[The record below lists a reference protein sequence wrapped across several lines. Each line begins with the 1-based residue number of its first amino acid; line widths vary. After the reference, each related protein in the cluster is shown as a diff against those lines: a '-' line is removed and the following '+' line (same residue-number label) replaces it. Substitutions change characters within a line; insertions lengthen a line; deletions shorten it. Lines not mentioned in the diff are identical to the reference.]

1 MQRTRPD
8 VPADPVSTR
17 PAAQEAVTSPAEP
30 VATDFRDSEGG
41 LFAGPASLLP
51 EMEPASG
58 EPPVRSLF
66 APRGLF
72 RP

>member
-1 MQRTRPD
+1 MQPMRPD
-8 VPADPVSTR
+8 LPTDPASAPSVGRT
-17 PAAQEAVTSPAEP
+17 PAAPGAEAAL
-30 VATDFRDSEGG
+30 TDFSDSEGG

-51 EMEPASG
+51 EVEPAAG

-72 RP
+72 RL

>member
-1 MQRTRPD
+1 MQRKRPD
-8 VPADPVSTR
+8 VPTDPAPAQ
-17 PAAQEAVTSPAEP
+17 PAAQEP
-30 VATDFRDSEGG
+30 VASGPEPATTDFRDSEGG

-51 EMEPASG
+51 EKEPAAG

-72 RP
+72 RI

>member
-1 MQRTRPD
+1 MHAKQQPPD
-8 VPADPVSTR
+8 VTEPL
-17 PAAQEAVTSPAEP
+17 AAEVVQPSPASTE
-30 VATDFRDSEGG
+30 AAGSGFEDSVGG
-41 LFAGPASLLP
+41 LFAGPVSLLP
-51 EMEPASG
+51 NVKPEAD

>member
-1 MQRTRPD
+1 MHAKPH
-8 VPADPVSTR
+8 PS
-17 PAAQEAVTSPAEP
+17 
-30 VATDFRDSEGG
+30 VATVPLAAEGGQPAPESAEAAGAGFEDSVGG
-41 LFAGPASLLP
+41 LFAGPVSLLP
-51 EMEPASG
+51 EVTPEGG

>member
-1 MQRTRPD
+1 MNPTRPD
-8 VPADPVSTR
+8 GSSDPAHVRSEAAGSASPQGGP
-17 PAAQEAVTSPAEP
+17 PAPEFS
-30 VATDFRDSEGG
+30 DSEGG
-41 LFAGPASLLP
+41 LFSGPASLLP
-51 EMEPASG
+51 DMEAAAD

>member
-1 MQRTRPD
+1 MNPTRPD
-8 VPADPVSTR
+8 GSPDPALLQSE
-17 PAAQEAVTSPAEP
+17 AASSASPQGGPLAPE
-30 VATDFRDSEGG
+30 FSDSEGG
-41 LFAGPASLLP
+41 LFSGPVSLLP
-51 EMEPASG
+51 DMETATS

>member
-1 MQRTRPD
+1 MSIVRPD
-8 VPADPVSTR
+8 AVPEPVPAQTEVEVRAPL
-17 PAAQEAVTSPAEP
+17 PGGMAAA
-30 VATDFRDSEGG
+30 DFRDSEGG
-41 LFAGPASLLP
+41 LFSGPASLLP
-51 EMEPASG
+51 EIEAASS